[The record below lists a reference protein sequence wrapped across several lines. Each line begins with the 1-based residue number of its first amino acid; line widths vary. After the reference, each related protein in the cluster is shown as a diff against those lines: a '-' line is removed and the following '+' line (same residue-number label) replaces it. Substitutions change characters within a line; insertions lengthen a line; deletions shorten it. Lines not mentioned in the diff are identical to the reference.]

1 MAVSQ
6 ILLSKNDVNSWSI
19 DDVTR
24 WLDAAGLTKNAADL
38 QELFIKQ
45 KAGYFHNNPKKQ
57 VIATIPMIG
66 YMTPWW

>member
-1 MAVSQ
+1 M
-6 ILLSKNDVNSWSI
+6 LSKNDVNSWSI

-45 KAGYFHNNPKKQ
+45 KVDGIILLALTDEDLSK
-57 VIATIPMIG
+57 
-66 YMTPWW
+66 